1 MDFIKA
7 QLHKHHHQSNQ
18 TFQALSWSDSFSKN
32 TRDLFSVAKSFEFGL
47 PKITSMCHDSLQS
60 LFAVGTAAGSIHVWG
75 APGVYLTWKNRPAH
89 HIKHISFKPGSS
101 LIFCIDIKD
110 TLYVYNLAIIQDGV
124 PSRQSTHSIRS
135 IVMCFAV
142 SPAHSHLFLGLKD
155 GTVDCFDLDRGVTS
169 PYRIR
174 NLWLEHDE
182 MLRRSGV
189 PDAPS
194 RRHIPVCTDLKC
206 HPLDLNL
213 LLIAHEGGISLY
225 DLKQQSVIR
234 SYELVIPPGAIGSTR
249 NSNSPLI
256 FEERRPSVTCLAFRP
271 DGEMFV
277 SGHLDGCLAF
287 WSLHDGDVP
296 ILVRTMERED
306 ALVFDWGETESKV
319 DQEPSNSR
327 LTPEESIRE
336 PIFRIAWSSF
346 PSESNLSNLAKNPIF
361 SVDNLDSG
369 DQARSSKDGTL
380 LTVLGGLMSGDPV
393 GVHVFHFP
401 AYHSTNT
408 TKEITPELR
417 ESLRASISPSGHSI
431 YLTSETPEDFLLIPR
446 SNPYFDGSHDPISII
461 INCTANVDLPPRL
474 STGVPPTDQ
483 SGVDSKPLVSDRSLR
498 AFTFPPS
505 LQHEPREFQLPGAFD
520 WIGSNT
526 VIACEVFELPETAY
540 RKLLEP
546 TPSSDLSRNDIGR
559 LPLNG
564 GQASIS
570 PAFRSDHTPSSE
582 LITEFQQKFRIMVTV
597 HMNKKIRFW
606 NFSMGLLLPINPS
619 HRSSTDAI
627 YSNPGKLRTE
637 FPARLD
643 HLTIDL
649 NSFLDQ
655 TSSLYPRQHLDQ
667 PVGVFL
673 SVDSLD
679 LVLTFPD
686 HQVLVYSFHQAKYIS
701 PQRTNIPSD
710 TTQFPLS
717 SEVPTSTILID
728 GGELAST
735 KTTSDGL
742 QGPVE
747 AAEPQVSVEAA
758 QLKTVMNDAE
768 KDMAKL
774 QVSLPQIDTDAPID
788 LKPVQE
794 ATPSTPVSKTA
805 PPPPRPPR
813 SGKRVVS
820 TSCTRS
826 NTPDIPANVR
836 NSAQIEE
843 KVLQN
848 KIGLDLSEIQS
859 YYETQACF
867 RPMIW
872 LKNEST
878 TNELIVAISD
888 MGFMAIAESD
898 QTTVKVYDLRNQ
910 KLLLDDQV
918 IPQSHN
924 AGKGKQKFEE
934 KRIRC
939 LRWTVSALYTDTLM
953 LPRLLVGYED
963 GTFNCLKLYL
973 SQSHMIDSWSATGL
987 SNDSIGHEKTEKGEP
1002 NPPIACFVF
1011 DGHGQ
1016 IQSSNL
1022 GSLQRA
1028 LSEGTRMDP
1037 ITDHDHD
1044 ESSSKAIHGLLVIVS
1059 RRTIVV
1065 RLNINGPLLLKKE
1078 NLSNEPVIH
1087 ATIIRYQTSCALLL
1101 IDEKRMCYVLS
1112 LPHLDQICK
1121 TFLPVINGL
1130 EAVGRLTID
1139 SSADVIEQVDLATIH
1154 LTTLF
1159 VGRDSAYLPCVTAH
1173 NPNIRTPEPPHPRTS
1188 ALAAASTLA
1197 SNLVSWL
1204 QGANVTQPNSNNH
1217 HPNDSNHSSSIRI
1230 TGAEIDSI
1238 LAGPLR
1244 PEKPISS
1251 LQPPS
1256 QSRISHVMIPNHQPR
1271 SITNSN
1277 LNTNDQLSQNLN
1289 ELNQRGDRL
1298 DTLNERFDDLSNAAS
1313 QLVQQAK
1320 RIGQQQA
1327 TKSAFSSG
1335 ISGVKSF
1342 FK

>member
-7 QLHKHHHQSNQ
+7 QLNKHHHQSNQ
-18 TFQALSWSDSFSKN
+18 TFQSLSWSDSFSKD
-32 TRDLFSVAKSFEFGL
+32 TRHLFSVAKSFEFGL

-60 LFAVGTAAGSIHVWG
+60 LLAVGTAAGSIHLWG

-124 PSRQSTHSIRS
+124 PFRQSTHSIRS
-135 IVMCFAV
+135 IVMCFSV

-249 NSNSPLI
+249 HSNSSLI

-287 WSLHDGDVP
+287 WSLHDDDVP

-306 ALVFDWGETESKV
+306 ALAFDWGETESKA
-319 DQEPSNSR
+319 DQEASNSR
-327 LTPEESIRE
+327 LTPEEPTRE

-346 PSESNLSNLAKNPIF
+346 PSESNLSTLVKKPIF
-361 SVDNLDSG
+361 SVDNLDTIN
-369 DQARSSKDGTL
+369 QPRSSKDGTL

-401 AYHSTNT
+401 AHHPTNI
-408 TKEITPELR
+408 TKEITPEFR
-417 ESLRASISPSGHSI
+417 ESLRASISPFGHSI

-461 INCTANVDLPPRL
+461 INCTSQIDLPLRF
-474 STGVPPTDQ
+474 STGVPSTNP
-483 SGVDSKPLVSDRSLR
+483 SEVDSKTPVSDRSLR

-505 LQHEPREFQLPGAFD
+505 LQHEPKEFQLPGAFD

-526 VIACEVFELPETAY
+526 VISCEVFELPETAY
-540 RKLLEP
+540 RKLLES
-546 TPSSDLSRNDIGR
+546 TPNSNLGRNGMRR

-570 PAFRSDHTPSSE
+570 PAFRSDHTTSSE

-597 HMNKKIRFW
+597 HMNKKVRFW
-606 NFSMGLLLPINPS
+606 NFSMGLLLPINQS
-619 HRSSTDAI
+619 DQSSTDAI
-627 YSNPGKLRTE
+627 YSNPGSLKTE

-649 NSFLDQ
+649 NTFLDQ

-673 SVDSLD
+673 SLESLD

-686 HQVLVYSFHQAKYIS
+686 HQILVYTFNQAKYIP
-701 PQRTNIPSD
+701 PQRSNIPSEPA
-710 TTQFPLS
+710 QYPLS
-717 SEVPTSTILID
+717 TDASESTIMAD
-728 GGELAST
+728 GHVLESRKIISNEL
-735 KTTSDGL
+735 
-742 QGPVE
+742 QVPVE

-758 QLKTVMNDAE
+758 GLKTVMEDAA
-768 KDMAKL
+768 KDMLTNKGP
-774 QVSLPQIDTDAPID
+774 LPLIDTNVTTD

-794 ATPSTPVSKTA
+794 DTTSTPVSKTA

-826 NTPDIPANVR
+826 NTPEITANR
-836 NSAQIEE
+836 PNSTQLEE

-848 KIGLDLSEIQS
+848 NIGLDLSDIQS
-859 YYETQACF
+859 CYETQACF

-888 MGFMAIAESD
+888 MGFMAIAEQD

-918 IPQSHN
+918 IPQAH
-924 AGKGKQKFEE
+924 GKGKQKSEE

-963 GTFNCLKLYL
+963 GSFDCLKLYL

-987 SNDSIGHEKTEKGEP
+987 SNDSIGHEKHEKGEP
-1002 NPPIACFVF
+1002 NPPIGCFVF
-1011 DGHGQ
+1011 DGRGQ
-1016 IQSSNL
+1016 IQLSNL
-1022 GSLQRA
+1022 ASLQRA

-1044 ESSSKAIHGLLVIVS
+1044 ESPSKMIHGLLVIVS
-1059 RRTIVV
+1059 RRTVVV
-1065 RLNINGPLLLKKE
+1065 RLNINGPLLLKKD
-1078 NLSNEPVIH
+1078 NLSNEPVIQ

-1130 EAVGRLTID
+1130 DGMGRLTID

-1159 VGRDSAYLPCVTAH
+1159 VGRDSAYLPGVTAH
-1173 NPNIRTPEPPHPRTS
+1173 NPNIRTPEPPHPRIS
-1188 ALAAASTLA
+1188 ALATASTLA

-1204 QGANVTQPNSNNH
+1204 QGANVTQPNPNN

-1244 PEKPISS
+1244 PEKSTSS
-1251 LQPPS
+1251 LQPPT
-1256 QSRISHVMIPNHQPR
+1256 QSRTSQVTIPSHQTK

-1277 LNTNDQLSQNLN
+1277 SNTNDQLSQNLN

>member
-1 MDFIKA
+1 
-7 QLHKHHHQSNQ
+7 
-18 TFQALSWSDSFSKN
+18 
-32 TRDLFSVAKSFEFGL
+32 
-47 PKITSMCHDSLQS
+47 MCHDSLQS
-60 LFAVGTAAGSIHVWG
+60 LLAVGTAAGSIHVWG

-89 HIKHISFKPGSS
+89 EIKHISFKPGSS
-101 LIFCIDIKD
+101 LIFCI
-110 TLYVYNLAIIQDGV
+110 
-124 PSRQSTHSIRS
+124 
-135 IVMCFAV
+135 V

-213 LLIAHEGGISLY
+213 LLIAHEGGITLY
-225 DLKQQSVIR
+225 DLKQQSAIR

-319 DQEPSNSR
+319 DQKPSNSR
-327 LTPEESIRE
+327 LTPEEPTRE

-346 PSESNLSNLAKNPIF
+346 PSESNSSGLSKNPIF
-361 SVDNLDSG
+361 SVDNLDTS
-369 DQARSSKDGTL
+369 DQPRSSKDGTL

-393 GVHVFHFP
+393 GVHVFHLP
-401 AYHSTNT
+401 AYHSANI
-408 TKEITPELR
+408 TKEMTPELR
-417 ESLRASISPSGHSI
+417 ESLRASTSPSGHSI

-461 INCTANVDLPPRL
+461 INCTAQIDVPPRF
-474 STGVPPTDQ
+474 STGIPSTDH
-483 SGVDSKPLVSDRSLR
+483 SGVDSKPSVSDRSLR

-505 LQHEPREFQLPGAFD
+505 LKHEPRELQLPGTFD

-540 RKLLEP
+540 HKLLEP
-546 TPSSDLSRNDIGR
+546 TPDSSLGRNDVAR

-564 GQASIS
+564 GKAGIS
-570 PAFRSDHTPSSE
+570 PAFRSDHATSSE

-606 NFSMGLLLPINPS
+606 DFSMGLLLPINPS
-619 HRSSTDAI
+619 NRSSTDAI
-627 YSNPGKLRTE
+627 YSTPGKLKTE

-649 NSFLDQ
+649 NIFLDQ
-655 TSSLYPRQHLDQ
+655 TSNLYPRQHLDQ
-667 PVGVFL
+667 PVRVFL
-673 SVDSLD
+673 STESLD

-686 HQVLVYSFHQAKYIS
+686 HQILVYSFHQAKYIS
-701 PQRTNIPSD
+701 PQKTNIASD
-710 TTQFPLS
+710 PTQFTLS
-717 SEVPTSTILID
+717 TGDPTSAILVD
-728 GGELAST
+728 GHELDSKT
-735 KTTSDGL
+735 TTSDEP
-742 QGPVE
+742 QGAVE
-747 AAEPQVSVEAA
+747 AAEPQVSSEAA
-758 QLKTVMNDAE
+758 QLKTVMEDSE
-768 KDMAKL
+768 KDISKL
-774 QVSLPQIDTDAPID
+774 KVSLPPIDTDVTTDP
-788 LKPVQE
+788 KPQE
-794 ATPSTPVSKTA
+794 ATPSTPVGKTA

-813 SGKRVVS
+813 SGRRVVS

-826 NTPDIPANVR
+826 NTPEITANVS
-836 NSAQIEE
+836 NTAQMEE

-848 KIGLDLSEIQS
+848 SIGLDLSDIQS

-878 TNELIVAISD
+878 TNELVVAISD
-888 MGFMAIAESD
+888 MGFMAIAQAD
-898 QTTVKVYDLRNQ
+898 QTTLKVYDLRNQ

-918 IPQSHN
+918 IPQNHN
-924 AGKGKQKFEE
+924 AGKGKQKSEE

-939 LRWTVSALYTDTLM
+939 LRWAVSALYTAVTVYADLTDSLM

-963 GTFNCLKLYL
+963 GTFDFLKLYL

-987 SNDSIGHEKTEKGEP
+987 SNDSIGHEKNEKGEN
-1002 NPPIACFVF
+1002 NPPIGCFVF
-1011 DGHGQ
+1011 DSQGQ

-1022 GSLQRA
+1022 ASLQRA

-1037 ITDHDHD
+1037 ITDQHHDG
-1044 ESSSKAIHGLLVIVS
+1044 SSSKAIHGLLVIVS
-1059 RRTIVV
+1059 RRSVVV

-1078 NLSNEPVIH
+1078 NLSNEPVIQ
-1087 ATIIRYQTSCALLL
+1087 ATIIRYHTSCALLL

-1121 TFLPVINGL
+1121 TFLPVING
-1130 EAVGRLTID
+1130 VGRLTID

-1159 VGRDSAYLPCVTAH
+1159 VGRDSAYLPSVTAH
-1173 NPNIRTPEPPHPRTS
+1173 NPNIKTPEPPHPRTS

-1204 QGANVTQPNSNNH
+1204 QGANVAQHSSNNH
-1217 HPNDSNHSSSIRI
+1217 YPNDLNHSSSIRI

-1251 LQPPS
+1251 LQPPT
-1256 QSRISHVMIPNHQPR
+1256 QSRISHVMIPTHQTK

-1277 LNTNDQLSQNLN
+1277 ANTNDQLSQNLN

-1298 DTLNERFDDLSNAAS
+1298 ETLNERFDDLSNAAS

-1327 TKSAFSSG
+1327 SKSAFSSG